1 MSGPSIQPTQTP
13 EYTAFIQQHIAF
25 YSFHLSLEEMSHY
38 IHFISKYHL
47 FQDWLCLLYV
57 HYWLLTRIS
66 STYIIN
72 FQVVQILLWWLA
84 FGWCLELK
92 AIESIFHSADM
103 RIYRCISQ
111 LAHWYYH
118 PLLAGAGYWC
128 LNVTKSGAQ
137 LCRASFVLPP
147 LNRSSRGVQSAGVT
161 LYLLL
166 HEYKVS
172 PLSPCHNYP
181 ELVPGLA
188 TCAPTPPDNQQP
200 QPARR

>member
-1 MSGPSIQPTQTP
+1 
-13 EYTAFIQQHIAF
+13 
-25 YSFHLSLEEMSHY
+25 MSHY
-38 IHFISKYHL
+38 IYFTSKYKL

-103 RIYRCISQ
+103 RIYRCTAQ
-111 LAHWYYH
+111 PAHWYYH

-147 LNRSSRGVQSAGVT
+147 LNRSGRGVQSAGVT

-166 HEYKVS
+166 HKYKVLPCISSYTSTRCPHCPRVTITLSWCPAWPHVPRHRLIINSLNLPGDNKSLETS
-172 PLSPCHNYP
+172 PR
-181 ELVPGLA
+181 
-188 TCAPTPPDNQQP
+188 PPSHCQL
-200 QPARR
+200 